1 MFSGTSLLKQVQFG
15 WHGFIKNILK
25 GKTFGVSRHPWQYM
39 GLEKITEVK
48 RNGRNIWNFLLAMD
62 PKYPLAWFVAPRW
75 NFIWKQK
82 NKNKKTKLARV
93 IYDAASSMDTK
104 LASLLRDGDWR
115 WKSARSYECVAI
127 QRKFAWLR
135 MEIKTS
141 LCG

>member
-1 MFSGTSLLKQVQFG
+1 MKTKKT
-15 WHGFIKNILK
+15 IK
-25 GKTFGVSRHPWQYM
+25 
-39 GLEKITEVK
+39 
-48 RNGRNIWNFLLAMD
+48 
-62 PKYPLAWFVAPRW
+62 
-75 NFIWKQK
+75 
-82 NKNKKTKLARV
+82 KKTKLTRV

-115 WKSARSYECVAI
+115 RKSARSYECVAI